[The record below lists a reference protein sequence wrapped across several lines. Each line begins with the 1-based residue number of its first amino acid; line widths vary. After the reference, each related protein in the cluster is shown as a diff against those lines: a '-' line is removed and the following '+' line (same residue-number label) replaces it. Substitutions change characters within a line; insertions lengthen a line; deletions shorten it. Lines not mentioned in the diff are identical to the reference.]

1 MNNYQ
6 NTSMNDIVFEGRN
19 KQYGAYQLRQ
29 NINKNSSIG
38 LLVTI
43 SAFTALLLIYK
54 YNPFQNRLITPNETI
69 ITCEF
74 ANIKEIAI
82 PETVQPKQLP
92 SSPPPKVNTV
102 DAREMQAVA
111 DKVATTAAPISLV
124 DNADKNFGTTTVTD
138 GIDKPITQPIEPTNH
153 SNTAITET
161 PTNSPTVTDKIV
173 NYTDVMPTFIGG
185 KDALMDYLKNNIKP
199 FSSDI
204 EKGLSGRVVV
214 RFYID
219 TDGSV
224 RNPEV
229 IKDEI
234 GGRCGEAAITAIKKM
249 PKWNAGKQ
257 KGNPVKVYF
266 TLPVTFN
273 FTLQ

>member
-1 MNNYQ
+1 MHNYQ
-6 NTSMNDIVFEGRN
+6 NISMNDIVFEGRN

-29 NINKNSSIG
+29 NINKHSGIG
-38 LLVTI
+38 LIVTI
-43 SAFTALLLIYK
+43 SAFIAMLLMYK
-54 YNPFQNRLITPNETI
+54 FNPFQTKIITPTDTVI
-69 ITCEF
+69 DCYLSD
-74 ANIKEIAI
+74 IKEVNVIK
-82 PETVQPKQLP
+82 ETPPQQQPTTKPL
-92 SSPPPKVNTV
+92 KVNSIN
-102 DAREMQAVA
+102 ASEMKVVQDNVA
-111 DKVATTAAPISLV
+111 PTEAPVSLV
-124 DNADKNFGTTTVTD
+124 DNADKNFGTTVVTN
-138 GIDKPITQPIEPTNH
+138 GVDKPTIQPVENNTPT
-153 SNTAITET
+153 STTITET
-161 PTNSPTVTDKIV
+161 PSVKTVVPDKIV
-173 NYTDVMPTFIGG
+173 NYTDEMPTYIGG
-185 KDALMDYLKNNIKP
+185 KDALMKYLKDNIKP

-204 EKGLSGRVVV
+204 ERGISGKIVV

-224 RNPEV
+224 KNPEV

-234 GGRCGEAAITAIKKM
+234 GGRCAETAITAIKKM